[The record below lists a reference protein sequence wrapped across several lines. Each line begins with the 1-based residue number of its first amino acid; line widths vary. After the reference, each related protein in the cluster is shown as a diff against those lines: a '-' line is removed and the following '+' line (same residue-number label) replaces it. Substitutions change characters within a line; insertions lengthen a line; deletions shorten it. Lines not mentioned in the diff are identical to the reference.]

1 VKAELS
7 KPPVLPPQIG
17 VLPLGVG
24 AVAVSSDIEMFSQ
37 IAYMLLISKAKI
49 SFLYTPASSLLNVT
63 LRSLTKLLEKI
74 SREARYFLV

>member
-1 VKAELS
+1 GAVK
-7 KPPVLPPQIG
+7 
-17 VLPLGVG
+17 
-24 AVAVSSDIEMFSQ
+24 VAVSSDIEMFSQ
-37 IAYMLLISKAKI
+37 IAYMLLISRAKI